1 MKRKETF
8 GFRKS
13 KISKSLCGA
22 LLGTAIVVSVAGQKV
37 LAEDMM
43 NSTTS
48 SIDTTAVV
56 GTETGNPATNLPD
69 KQADSSSQA
78 ETSQAQEGEKTGS
91 MPVNVATT
99 ELDEAVKSATEA
111 GVTVS
116 QDETVDKGTVG
127 TSQEADEKSSEIK
140 ADYSKQAEAIKT
152 TTETYKADVAAN
164 QAETDRIN
172 QENAAKKAQY
182 EQALAANK
190 AEVERITNKNAQ
202 AKADYE
208 AKLAQYQKD
217 LAAVQ
222 QINTDTQAAYAA
234 AKEAY
239 EKELA
244 RVQQANAAAKKAYEE
259 AVAANNTKNA
269 AILAENAAIRQR
281 NAQAKADYEAKLAQY
296 QKDLAAVQAGNAAN
310 EADYQAKK
318 AAYEQELARV
328 QAANA
333 AAKTAYEQAVA
344 ANTAKNEEI
353 KAANTAI
360 RQRNAQAKADY
371 EAKLAQY
378 QKDLAAVQKNNADNE
393 ADYQAKQLAYETELA
408 RVQKANADAK
418 AAYDQ
423 AVKDNQA
430 KNAEI
435 AAENAAIRQRNA
447 QAKADYEAKLAQYQK
462 DLAAVQKNNADNE
475 ADYQAKKL
483 AYETEL
489 ARVQKANADAKLAYD
504 QAVKDNQAKN
514 AEIAA
519 ENAAIRQRNVQA
531 KADYEAK
538 LAQYQKD
545 LAAVQKNNADN
556 EADYQ
561 AKKLAYETELAR
573 VQKANAD
580 AKAAYDQAVKDNQA
594 KNAEIAAENAA
605 IKQRNA
611 QAKADYEAKLAQY
624 QNDLT
629 QYQKDLADYQ
639 TKLKAYEDA
648 QAAYKAAL
656 AELEKH
662 KNDDGYLP
670 SPESQPFIFEQ
681 EKNATLEITSG
692 DKVYNADE
700 FYAEAD
706 KMDYI
711 KADTPFNT
719 EKRRVAYDHF
729 WGGIQDS
736 ADWPGKRVFLPKG
749 KPVVARYSNLK
760 NSELNGKRIASAEF
774 IYTLKDTSLNADK
787 IPAMLYDDPTQTIYY
802 FEFFGSQSIDVDIK
816 FYDEDGNKIDATG
829 ALLDFSSLNRGHG
842 WPQYNG
848 INTIEKV
855 NYHTGTAIEINGSSV
870 KDNGDGLYAATPNY
884 TKANQSRFESGEWD
898 SSDSPL
904 NWYGAIVGKQTGPDI
919 KFTLSAENASGIW
932 FAFDSKIKAKDIP
945 NKPMESEPTPPVAPT
960 QPSEPVYEVEKD
972 LEPAPVEPKYDPEPT
987 PPTRTPDQPEPNKPD
1002 EPNYEVEK
1010 PSEPAPVEPKYDPE
1024 PTPPTRTP
1032 DQPEPNKPDEPNYE
1046 VEKPSEPAPVEPK
1059 YDPEPTPPTRT
1070 PDQPEPNKPDEPN
1083 YEVEQP
1089 QEPAPVEPKYDP
1101 EPTPPTHTPDEPEP
1115 NKPAEPNYE
1124 VEQPQE
1130 PAPVEPN
1137 YDPEPTPPTRTPD
1150 QPEPTKPSEPNYETL
1165 PTPPV
1170 DPVYEKVPDPVSVP
1184 RVRYH
1189 YYKLAIQPGVTK
1201 AIKNSDNL
1209 DIDKTLVA
1217 KQSTVKFQLLTA
1229 DLPAGRPET
1238 TSFVLVDPLPSGY
1251 QFNLEAT
1258 KVASPGFDTSYDE
1271 ATNTVTFTAT
1281 AETLANLNKDLTKT
1295 VSTIYPTIV
1304 GQVLNDGAIYTNNF
1318 TLTVNDAYGIK
1329 SNIVRVTTPGKPNDP
1344 KHPNNS
1350 YIKPHKVNKNENG
1363 VVIDGKAVL
1372 AGSTNYY
1379 ELTWD
1384 LDQYKGDSSGK
1395 ESIQKGFF
1403 YLEDYPEE
1411 ALDLRPDLVKITDT
1425 GGKAV
1430 TGISVTD
1437 YASLEAAPETVREML
1452 QKANITPKGAFQL
1465 FTADNPQAFYDTYVV
1480 KGIDLTIVTPMVV
1493 KAAMGKTGGGYEN
1506 RAYQIDF
1513 GNGYESNPVIN
1524 NVPKIDPKKDVTLTL
1539 DPADLT
1545 NIDGQTIALNQ
1556 TFNYRL
1562 IGGIIPPKHAE
1573 ELFEYSFDD
1582 DYDQTGDKYT
1592 GQYKAFAKVDLTL
1605 KDGTVIKAG
1614 TDLTQYTKAQVDE
1627 ADGRILISFKEDFLR
1642 SVSVDS
1648 AFQAEVYLQMKRIA
1662 VGTFENTYVNTVNG
1676 ITYSSNTV
1684 RTSTPEPKTPEDP
1697 KTSHTV
1703 LYRPVKE
1710 KAYQPAPPQ
1719 TGHLPATG
1727 DTNNAYM
1734 PLLGLVSLTAGF
1746 SLLGIRRKKN

>member
-22 LLGTAIVVSVAGQKV
+22 LLGTAIVVSVAGQRA
-37 LAEDMM
+37 LAEDMTT
-43 NSTTS
+43 STTS
-48 SIDTTAVV
+48 AVDTTAVV
-56 GTETGNPATNLPD
+56 GTETGNPATNLPE

-78 ETSQAQEGEKTGS
+78 EASQAQAEQKTGS
-91 MPVNVATT
+91 MPVDVATT
-99 ELDEAVKSATEA
+99 ELDEAVKSAAEA

-127 TSQEADEKSSEIK
+127 TSQEADEKSGEIK
-140 ADYSKQAEAIKT
+140 ADYSKQAETIKI

-164 QAETDRIN
+164 QSETNRIN

-182 EQALAANK
+182 EQDLAANK

-208 AKLAQYQKD
+208 AKLAQYQKE

-222 QINTDTQAAYAA
+222 QANSDNQAAYAA
-234 AKEAY
+234 AKDAY

-244 RVQQANAAAKKAYEE
+244 RVQKANADAKAAYEQ
-259 AVAANNTKNA
+259 AVAANTAKNEQIKAANA
-269 AILAENAAIRQR
+269 AIQQR

-318 AAYEQELARV
+318 TAYEQELARVQAANAAAKTAYEQAVAANTAKNEQIKAANTAIQQRNAQAKADYEAKLAQYQNDLAVVQAGNAANEADYQAKKTAYEQELARV

-353 KAANTAI
+353 KAANEAI
-360 RQRNAQAKADY
+360 KQRNAQAKADY

-378 QKDLAAVQKNNADNE
+378 QKDLAAVQTGNAANE
-393 ADYQAKQLAYETELA
+393 ADYQAKKTAYDQELA

-447 QAKADYEAKLAQYQK
+447 AAKADYEAKLAQYQK
-462 DLAAVQKNNADNE
+462 DLAAVQK
-475 ADYQAKKL
+475 
-483 AYETEL
+483 
-489 ARVQKANADAKLAYD
+489 ANAA
-504 QAVKDNQAKN
+504 
-514 AEIAA
+514 
-519 ENAAIRQRNVQA
+519 
-531 KADYEAK
+531 
-538 LAQYQKD
+538 
-545 LAAVQKNNADN
+545 N

-605 IKQRNA
+605 IRQRNA
-611 QAKADYEAKLAQY
+611 AAKADYEAKLAKY
-624 QNDLT
+624 QQDLT
-629 QYQKDLADYQ
+629 QYQKDFADYQ
-639 TKLKAYEDA
+639 SKLKAYEDA

-706 KMDYI
+706 KLDYI
-711 KADTPFNT
+711 KADTLFNT
-719 EKRRVAYDHF
+719 EKRRVAYEHF
-729 WGGIQDS
+729 KGGIQDS

-760 NSELNGKRIASAEF
+760 NSELNGKKIASAEF

-884 TKANQSRFESGEWD
+884 TKANQSRFESNEWD
-898 SSDSPL
+898 TTNSPV

-960 QPSEPVYEVEKD
+960 QPLEPVYEVEKD
-972 LEPAPVEPKYDPEPT
+972 LEPVPVEPNYDPEPT

-1010 PSEPAPVEPKYDPE
+1010 PSEPAPI
-1024 PTPPTRTP
+1024 
-1032 DQPEPNKPDEPNYE
+1032 EPN
-1046 VEKPSEPAPVEPK
+1046 

-1101 EPTPPTHTPDEPEP
+1101 EPTPP
-1115 NKPAEPNYE
+1115 
-1124 VEQPQE
+1124 
-1130 PAPVEPN
+1130 
-1137 YDPEPTPPTRTPD
+1137 
-1150 QPEPTKPSEPNYETL
+1150 
-1165 PTPPV
+1165 V
-1170 DPVYEKVPDPVSVP
+1170 DPVYEKIPDPVNVP
-1184 RVRYH
+1184 TVRYH

-1425 GGKAV
+1425 SGKAV

-1437 YASLEAAPETVREML
+1437 YASLEAAPEMVREML

-1493 KAAMGKTGGGYEN
+1493 KAEMGKTGGGYEN

-1592 GQYKAFAKVDLTL
+1592 GQYKAFAKVDFTL
-1605 KDGTVIKAG
+1605 KDGTIIKAG
-1614 TDLTQYTKAQVDE
+1614 TDLTQYTKAQIDE
-1627 ADGRILISFKEDFLR
+1627 VNGRILVSFKEDFLR

-1697 KTSHTV
+1697 RTSHTV
-1703 LYRPVKE
+1703 VYRPIKD
-1710 KAYQPAPPQ
+1710 KTYQPAPPQ
-1719 TGHLPATG
+1719 TGQLPATG
-1727 DTNNAYM
+1727 DANNAYM

-1746 SLLGIRRKKN
+1746 SLLGLRRKKN